1 MGNGTRFRYHTI
13 KCEVF
18 YTKPFN
24 PCPRYVAVCLGGC
37 LYVHSYATEV
47 VGYFTSFST
56 ILSLVDSVC
65 LQVGCIFRQRACSSA
80 LEKGFLVSHFLAS
93 LSFGVSKLALIFDFD
108 SNSRAEWD
116 CVTVGAPRL
125 WQSEVRT
132 DINHR

>member
-1 MGNGTRFRYHTI
+1 MWAMGHASDTIQSSVRFSHQTI
-13 KCEVF
+13 QPLPP
-18 YTKPFN
+18 YL
-24 PCPRYVAVCLGGC
+24 AVCLRGC

-47 VGYFTSFST
+47 VGYFTSFPA

-80 LEKGFLVSHFLAS
+80 LEKGFLVSHFLVS

-108 SNSRAEWD
+108 SYSRAEWG

-125 WQSEVRT
+125 WQPEVRT

>member
-18 YTKPFN
+18 TPN
-24 PCPRYVAVCLGGC
+24 RSTPSHLLGS
-37 LYVHSYATEV
+37 LLERMSDVHSYATEV
-47 VGYFTSFST
+47 VGYFTSFPT

-65 LQVGCIFRQRACSSA
+65 LQVGCIFRRRACSSA
-80 LEKGFLVSHFLAS
+80 LEKGFLVSHFVAS

-108 SNSRAEWD
+108 SYSGAKWG
-116 CVTVGAPRL
+116 CVTVGAPHL
-125 WQSEVRT
+125 WQPEVRT